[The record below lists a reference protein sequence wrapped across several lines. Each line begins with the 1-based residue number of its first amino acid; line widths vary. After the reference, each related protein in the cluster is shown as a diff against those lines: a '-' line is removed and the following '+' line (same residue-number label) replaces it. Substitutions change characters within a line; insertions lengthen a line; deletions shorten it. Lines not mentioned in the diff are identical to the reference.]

1 MPNNYFR
8 FKQFA
13 IRQEKSAMKVGTDG
27 VMLGAWAAIDNA
39 KTILDV
45 GAGTGL
51 IALMLAQRSNASID
65 AVEIDESSA
74 QQALENVNS
83 SRWQSRVKVHCKPF
97 QQFAIETGIQYDL
110 IVSNPPYFIKS
121 LKPEEAARTVARH
134 NELLPHTELL
144 EGINKLL
151 NENGRFAGIF
161 PYVEGNV
168 FVALASTCNLYCTKR
183 VSIYGKINGPVKR
196 LMLEFSREKLPLE
209 ETSITVRGIDGEY
222 TPEYVNLTKDF
233 YLAF

>member
-1 MPNNYFR
+1 MPNQYFR

-27 VMLGAWAAIDNA
+27 VMLGAWATIGNA

-45 GAGTGL
+45 GTGTGL
-51 IALMLAQRSNASID
+51 IALMLAQRSSATID
-65 AVEIDESSA
+65 AVEIDNPSA
-74 QQALENVNS
+74 QQAIENVNS
-83 SRWQSRVKVHCKPF
+83 SRWQNRVAVHCKPF
-97 QQFAIETGIQYDL
+97 QQFAKEASLQYDL

-121 LKPEEAARTVARH
+121 LKSEEAARTVARH
-134 NELLPHTELL
+134 NELLPHVELL

-151 NENGRFAGIF
+151 NKNGRFAGIF

-168 FVALASTCNLYCTKR
+168 FVALASTYNLFCSKR
-183 VSIYGKINGPVKR
+183 VSVYGKINGPVKR
-196 LMLEFSREKLPLE
+196 LMLEFSREKLPLD
-209 ETSITVRGIDGEY
+209 ETSIAVRGVDGEY
-222 TPEYVNLTKDF
+222 TPEYVSLTKDF